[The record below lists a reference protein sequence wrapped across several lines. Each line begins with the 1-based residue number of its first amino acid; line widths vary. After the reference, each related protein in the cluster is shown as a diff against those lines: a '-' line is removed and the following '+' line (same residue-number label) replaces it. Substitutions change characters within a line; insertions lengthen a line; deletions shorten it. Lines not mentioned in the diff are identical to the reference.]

1 MLGLWPITF
10 ASSSS
15 YSIRHLSSA
24 MANQPMA
31 VNNQIK
37 EKDLLIFTIES
48 ENMCMQI
55 FRTLSRDI

>member
-1 MLGLWPITF
+1 
-10 ASSSS
+10 
-15 YSIRHLSSA
+15 